1 MKELIKKLT
10 SVNSVSG
17 NEETISQII
26 KEEIIKYVDKI
37 YSDTMGNLIAVKN
50 GSGPSVMFC
59 AHMDQIGIIVSY
71 IEDNG
76 FIRFSN
82 MGGVDKRNVYSR
94 RVIFKNGIEGIVC
107 CEQKADKD
115 VKLDNYFIDIGA
127 SSKEEALSMISI
139 GDTATYTAEF
149 IELGKYKIASNAMDD
164 RVGCACLIQAIK
176 NINYNENTIYFVFTV
191 QEELGLRGAK
201 TAGFTVEPDYAIA
214 IDVTH
219 TGDTPN
225 CEYSNI
231 ELSKGPTIKFK
242 DNGIIANKKI
252 KESII
257 KIARDNNI
265 EFQPEVLSGG
275 STDVGAIQTS
285 KAGVLCTGISIP
297 TRYIHS
303 PVETVDIRDVENTVK
318 FIEKICETGLE

>member
-17 NEETISQII
+17 NEEAVMQVI
-26 KEEIIKYVDKI
+26 KDEIIKYVDKV

-50 GSGPSVMFC
+50 GNETSVMFC
-59 AHMDQIGIIVSY
+59 AHMDQVGVIASFV
-71 IEDNG
+71 EDNG
-76 FIRFSN
+76 FVRFSN
-82 MGGVDKRNVYSR
+82 MGGLERTDFTSR
-94 RVIFKNGIEGIVC
+94 HVVFKNGVNGVISRE
-107 CEQKADKD
+107 EKSEKDDKFYD
-115 VKLDNYFIDIGA
+115 YFIDIGA

-139 GDTATYTAEF
+139 GDTATYVPDF
-149 IELGKYKIASNAMDD
+149 IELGEYKIASNALDD
-164 RVGCACLIQAIK
+164 RVGCACLIEAIK
-176 NINYNENTIYFVFTV
+176 NIKCNQNTLYFVFTV

-214 IDVTH
+214 VDVTS

-225 CEYSNI
+225 CEYSNV

-252 KESII
+252 KESLI
-257 KIARDNNI
+257 KIARDENI

-275 STDVGAIQTS
+275 STDVGAIQTTKS
-285 KAGVLCTGISIP
+285 GVLTTGISIP

-303 PVETVDIRDVENTVK
+303 PIETIDIRDAENTVK
-318 FIEKICETGLE
+318 FIEKICEIGLE